1 MKSPPG
7 GPPRGTTLAFDY
19 GARRIG
25 VAVGDRLLATAS
37 ALTTLGA
44 RNGEADWVALDKLIT
59 EWEPLTLVV
68 GLPHHADGS
77 ESAIAAQAREFAAR
91 LESRYQLPVALVDE
105 SLTSRAADAE
115 LRDQRRSGVRRRR
128 VAVGDSDRIAARLIL
143 ETWLSGQTA
152 SRSEPGQDAQ
162 HAPEQDT

>member
-1 MKSPPG
+1 MNTPPG
-7 GPPRGTTLAFDY
+7 GPPRGTILAFDY

-25 VAVGDRLLATAS
+25 VAVGDRLLSTAS
-37 ALTTLGA
+37 ALTTLNA
-44 RNGEADWVALDKLIT
+44 RNGAAVWVALDKLIA

-68 GLPHHADGS
+68 GIPHHADGR
-77 ESAIAAQAREFAAR
+77 ESTTAVPARDFAAH

-115 LRDQRRSGVRRRR
+115 LRDQRRSGIKRRR

-143 ETWLSGQTA
+143 ETWM
-152 SRSEPGQDAQ
+152 SRHDNPQHDA
-162 HAPEQDT
+162 